1 MELEIEQGWKNQL
14 NEQFESSNFKELIG
28 FVKSAYKSQ
37 TVYPPSNL
45 VFEAFN
51 RCTFENT
58 KVVIIGQDPYHGPG
72 QANGLCFSVGE
83 TVAFPPS
90 LKNIFKEL
98 ESDVNAAIPSS
109 GNLNRWADQGVL
121 LLNAILTVEA
131 RQAGSHQNVGWEE
144 FTDSA
149 IDALNNQKENLVFL
163 LWGGYAKKKGKH
175 INRQKHLVL
184 ESGHPSPLSAN
195 RGYWFGNKHFSQCN
209 AYLKSRGL
217 PQIEW

>member
-90 LKNIFKEL
+90 LKNIFRTLDKEAKDGKL
-98 ESDVNAAIPSS
+98 AGKIQRFVGVRGPELSFYDV
-109 GNLNRWADQGVL
+109 QGV
-121 LLNAILTVEA
+121 
-131 RQAGSHQNVGWEE
+131 
-144 FTDSA
+144 
-149 IDALNNQKENLVFL
+149 QK
-163 LWGGYAKKKGKH
+163 
-175 INRQKHLVL
+175 
-184 ESGHPSPLSAN
+184 
-195 RGYWFGNKHFSQCN
+195 
-209 AYLKSRGL
+209 
-217 PQIEW
+217 